1 MEYNP
6 TQCTLLTQ
14 DETLEERATIPVPDI
29 CVLTKLCLRSTYFMF
44 GDTFLDQIEGATMGS
59 PLSPIVANLIME
71 AIEER
76 TLESTALQPRMWVR
90 YVDDTFVLWPH
101 KEDELEQHLNS
112 QHPSI

>member
-29 CVLTKLCLRSTYFMF
+29 CVLTKLCLCSTYFMF
-44 GDTFLDQIEGATMGS
+44 GYTFFDQIEGATMRS
-59 PLSPIVANLIME
+59 PLSPIVANLFME

-76 TLESTALQPRMWVR
+76 TLESAALQPRMWVR
-90 YVDDTFVLWPH
+90 YVHKTFVL
-101 KEDELEQHLNS
+101 
-112 QHPSI
+112 